1 MDIDDLQSE
10 ARIQLPLKSKPIE
23 CLMSFK
29 RNPYQSNATLKSDKN
44 IKESKIHHFDSQ
56 KLKLKDIQNEAPQSE
71 ISEYVYTFEAEHWT
85 PLHVQNEE
93 AFQSKDEAKNQL
105 ITEAVFRNLRLQ
117 NLAGESSQ
125 KSASN
130 GVDSKTK
137 ECLTNSK
144 DVIEIR
150 DLNLSIVDWSEQSSL
165 NLLNLSEVSIEPKW
179 IKSKHQSPNKLVL
192 GKIFVPILLVKI
204 NETKNYIEPKITEL
218 L

>member
-10 ARIQLPLKSKPIE
+10 AHIQLPLKSKPIE

-29 RNPYQSNATLKSDKN
+29 LNPYQSNAKLKSDKN

-71 ISEYVYTFEAEHWT
+71 ISEYVYTFEAENWT
-85 PLHVQNEE
+85 PLHIHNED

-105 ITEAVFRNLRLQ
+105 ITEAVFRNLRHQ

-130 GVDSKTK
+130 WIDLKTK
-137 ECLTNSK
+137 ECLTSSK
-144 DVIEIR
+144 DVIESR
-150 DLNLSIVDWSEQSSL
+150 DLNLSIVEWSEQSSL
-165 NLLNLSEVSIEPKW
+165 NLLNLSEVIIESKW
-179 IKSKHQSPNKLVL
+179 TKFKHQSPNKLVL
-192 GKIFVPILLVKI
+192 GKIFASILLVKI
-204 NETKNYIEPKITEL
+204 NETKNYIDPKITEL
-218 L
+218 V